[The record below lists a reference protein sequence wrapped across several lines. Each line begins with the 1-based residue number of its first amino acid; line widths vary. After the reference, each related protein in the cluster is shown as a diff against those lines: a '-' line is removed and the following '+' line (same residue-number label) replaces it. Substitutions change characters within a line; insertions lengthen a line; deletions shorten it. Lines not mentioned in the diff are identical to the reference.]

1 MKTFLKTL
9 IASALISNASAY
21 EPFIDFIFGK
31 TYSDNFEGVF
41 NNLGDTA
48 KDGTFHLSSGES
60 FEIELGIRDNSGLS
74 VGFQSAYKKMA
85 INEVS
90 IAGSPLDLSLAN
102 LDLWNLDEN
111 FSIDGNFFTM
121 PILAF
126 VGKEISLSDKL
137 SLNLGIAGGY
147 TAIITRPERDF
158 ALFFEEDDSH
168 VWEIQTKLELDYKI
182 TKNIKTGLSYRYS
195 WLTDPEFNQSKGED
209 FSIHFLGA
217 SLEFSF

>member
-1 MKTFLKTL
+1 MKTILKLL

-48 KDGTFHLSSGES
+48 NDCTFHLRSGES
-60 FEIELGIRDNSGLS
+60 FEIELGIRDDSGLS

-90 IAGSPLDLSLAN
+90 ISGSPLDLTLEN

-111 FSIDGNFFTM
+111 FNIDGNFFTM

-137 SLNLGIAGGY
+137 SLNIGIAGGY

-195 WLTDPEFNQSKGED
+195 WHTNPEFDQVLGND

-217 SLEFSF
+217 SVEFSF

>member
-1 MKTFLKTL
+1 MKPILKLL

-60 FEIELGIRDNSGLS
+60 FEIELGIRDDSGLS

-90 IAGSPLDLSLAN
+90 ISGSPLDLSLEN

-111 FSIDGNFFTM
+111 FNIDGNFFTM

-126 VGKEISLSDKL
+126 VGK
-137 SLNLGIAGGY
+137 
-147 TAIITRPERDF
+147 
-158 ALFFEEDDSH
+158 
-168 VWEIQTKLELDYKI
+168 
-182 TKNIKTGLSYRYS
+182 
-195 WLTDPEFNQSKGED
+195 
-209 FSIHFLGA
+209 
-217 SLEFSF
+217 